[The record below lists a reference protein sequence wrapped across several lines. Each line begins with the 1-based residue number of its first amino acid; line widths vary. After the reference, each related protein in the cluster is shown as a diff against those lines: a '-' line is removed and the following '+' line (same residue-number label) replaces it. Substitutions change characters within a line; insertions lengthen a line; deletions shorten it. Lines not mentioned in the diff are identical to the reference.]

1 MYVVGHLEYEVKKYL
16 VKLKKALTIFL
27 LNLIAVNKSD
37 KKMDLDKDS
46 LGLDFKDMDSSS
58 VDTLTVGIDSIAQD
72 CDFSELV
79 DSIYNDKVQLF
90 SSK

>member
-1 MYVVGHLEYEVKKYL
+1 
-16 VKLKKALTIFL
+16 
-27 LNLIAVNKSD
+27 
-37 KKMDLDKDS
+37 MDLDKDT
-46 LGLDFKDMDSSS
+46 LGLDLKDVDSSS

-90 SSK
+90 SSN

>member
-1 MYVVGHLEYEVKKYL
+1 
-16 VKLKKALTIFL
+16 
-27 LNLIAVNKSD
+27 
-37 KKMDLDKDS
+37 MDLDKDS

-90 SSK
+90 SSKYLRVLI

>member
-1 MYVVGHLEYEVKKYL
+1 
-16 VKLKKALTIFL
+16 
-27 LNLIAVNKSD
+27 
-37 KKMDLDKDS
+37 MDLDKDS

-90 SSK
+90 SSKLWLFFCLKINFSTCLIVSKYFLF